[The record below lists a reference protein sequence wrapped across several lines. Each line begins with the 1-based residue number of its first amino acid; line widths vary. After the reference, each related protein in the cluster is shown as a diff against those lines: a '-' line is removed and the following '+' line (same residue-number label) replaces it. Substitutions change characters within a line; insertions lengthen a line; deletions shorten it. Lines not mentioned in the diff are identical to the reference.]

1 MKLYRRSVLAGAA
14 ALSAS
19 PKAFAQA
26 YPSKPIKIIVPF
38 AAGSATDLTARGLGA
53 KLQDILKQPV
63 VIDDK
68 PDVHQAVALALEP
81 WVERVECAATPDAL
95 AGLMAATRYD
105 CALLDMNFAAGER
118 SGREGLAALD
128 MIIAADPALSVILMT
143 AYGAVSLAVD
153 SLKRGASDFLL
164 KPWRNDALVAAV
176 REAAR
181 RTESARAG
189 TSLDALERSAI
200 AGALDRHDGNIAQ
213 AASALGLS
221 RPALYRRMAKHGL

>member
-1 MKLYRRSVLAGAA
+1 MERLDA
-14 ALSAS
+14 
-19 PKAFAQA
+19 
-26 YPSKPIKIIVPF
+26 II
-38 AAGSATDLTARGLGA
+38 
-53 KLQDILKQPV
+53 

-81 WVERVECAATPDAL
+81 WVGRVESAASPEAL
-95 AGLMAATRYD
+95 PALMAAARYD

-118 SGREGLAALD
+118 SGRDGLEALD
-128 MIIAADPALSVILMT
+128 LIKAADPTLAVVLMT
-143 AYGAVSLAVD
+143 AYGAVSLAVE

-164 KPWRNDALVAAV
+164 KPWRNEALVAAV

-181 RTESARAG
+181 RTRAARSGA
-189 TSLDALERSAI
+189 SLDSLERSAI

-213 AASALGLS
+213 AAAALGLS